1 MHRRGQ
7 TDGTITQCVTH
18 YGHTAI
24 PVGRLLGRLNFFR
37 RFRVLR
43 LPFFGCL
50 LFVYPQSTFCDVFVV
65 VCFYR
70 IFLLLLLL
78 LLLVVAGRKLHVFV
92 IVWYSQ
98 GCCCQWVCF
107 CHSFRL
113 RFSVFRL
120 VFCRTVTPDPLIF
133 SIRLGFWKGVLARN
147 FVLRQVLWIHTEIV
161 HTKNRYSQRTLTM
174 RRKTEKTLTHTHTQP
189 KTDDVENAKYRWWW
203 RRWLLQSLSRGGT
216 RGPVRGMVGHVGDD
230 GGRVIGIVVDA
241 DDATTMLAMLMML
254 VHVWWVFLGILC
266 WLCWTDVIEMG
277 CFGTEWYPL
286 MFCNILNS
294 DRPVYTDGCSNFSQL
309 CLGLQVSKGVT

>member
-1 MHRRGQ
+1 MQRRGQ
-7 TDGTITQCVTH
+7 TGGTITRCVTH

-174 RRKTEKTLTHTHTQP
+174 RSKTEKTLTHTHTTKNRWCWKWQIP
-189 KTDDVENAKYRWWW
+189 MMMTTMVATKRESWGHPGSCSWYGRACRWRWRSCDWYCGGRWWCDDDAGYADDVGSCLVGLFGYS
-203 RRWLLQSLSRGGT
+203 LLVMLDWCYWD
-216 RGPVRGMVGHVGDD
+216 GMFRDW
-230 GGRVIGIVVDA
+230 
-241 DDATTMLAMLMML
+241 M
-254 VHVWWVFLGILC
+254 
-266 WLCWTDVIEMG
+266 
-277 CFGTEWYPL
+277 
-286 MFCNILNS
+286 
-294 DRPVYTDGCSNFSQL
+294 
-309 CLGLQVSKGVT
+309 VSAYVL